1 MPNLGPTELIIIFL
15 IVIVLFGGRK
25 IPEIARGLGKGI
37 RDFKTSLSE
46 DEKPAV
52 EAKSNATT
60 QRPEAGGDKPTS
72 SPSA

>member
-37 RDFKTSLSE
+37 RDFKTSLNE

-52 EAKSNATT
+52 EGKTNASANRTD
-60 QRPEAGGDKPTS
+60 ANGDKP
-72 SPSA
+72 A